1 MKFVIFILIVCAISC
16 ESNGKSLSQILKEKE
31 SEGNDSSVDKMDVPV
46 PVPETGVFILKSIE
60 ENLSRYQDMI
70 YETNNQM
77 RSMMES
83 GGIPFFQQ
91 SIKFLRLW
99 RNQANRFTKSLANI
113 FG

>member
-1 MKFVIFILIVCAISC
+1 MNYFIFILIVCAISSV
-16 ESNGKSLSQILKEKE
+16 SNGKSLSLILKEKE
-31 SEGNDSSVDKMDVPV
+31 SDGNESSADKIDIPV
-46 PVPETGVFILKSIE
+46 QETGLFVLKSAE
-60 ENLSRYQDMI
+60 ENLSRFQDMI
-70 YETNNQM
+70 YDTNNQM

-83 GGIPFFQQ
+83 GGIPFIQQ

>member
-1 MKFVIFILIVCAISC
+1 MKFLIFILIVCAISC
-16 ESNGKSLSQILKEKE
+16 VSNGKSLSLILKEKE
-31 SEGNDSSVDKMDVPV
+31 SDSNESSVDRIDI
-46 PVPETGVFILKSIE
+46 PVPETGIFILESLE
-60 ENLSRYQDMI
+60 ENLSRFQDMI

-83 GGIPFFQQ
+83 AGIPLVQQ

-99 RNQANRFTKSLANI
+99 RNQANRFTKSLGNI